1 MTVSRLISRLMTGL
15 LAVVDSAQ
23 ANEVVRLV
31 DHIVVLDSGR
41 VVTVGPLKDTLAR
54 LTRRSAVDLG
64 LLPDL
69 PVWVKIKAVT
79 LIG

>member
-1 MTVSRLISRLMTGL
+1 MTASHLFSRLMTGL

-54 LTRRSAVDLG
+54 LTRRSAVGLG

-69 PVWVKIKAVT
+69 PVWVQIKAVT